1 MKLLFLN
8 SMEKQVGEGRARS
21 AQVSV
26 GESKGRWFSGWQ
38 ETKEDGK
45 LVQETWYEGTSWDE
59 LQASIRRHL
68 IMKQHDGFKPML
80 RAGLFAEAAPVSSKS
95 EYAQLLHYYSEE
107 NSDEKLYEELRQ
119 WRLKQASK
127 EGKSPFLVATNR
139 LLRMICAYLP
149 QTPEELNQLPGF
161 GPNKAAMYGA
171 ELIQFTQNCTRTTSF
186 PLDWVEAQVN
196 LVEFHEWKQR
206 EKERRDQ
213 AEQNKRELKSKL
225 LEAISRGDSLELIQ
239 DETKLQRRDL
249 AMWIEELDR
258 EGYDLDSYIEA
269 VLQGVPD
276 EELQLAWDAFELQGD
291 RFLKPVLQTLYKQD
305 ELDTKQIDTIY
316 EWLRLLRIK
325 FRRIQ
330 NSKTTAAAG

>member
-8 SMEKQVGEGRARS
+8 SMEKQVGEGRARN

-26 GESKGRWFSGWQ
+26 GESKGRWFAGWQ

-59 LQASIRRHL
+59 LQSLIRKQL
-68 IMKQHDGFKPML
+68 IMKQQDGFRPML
-80 RAGLFAEAAPVSSKS
+80 SSGLFAEVVPLSSKS
-95 EYAQLLHYYSEE
+95 EYAHLLHYYSEE
-107 NSDEKLYEELRQ
+107 HSNEKLYEELRQ

-127 EGKSPFLVATNR
+127 EGKSPFLIATNR

-149 QTPEELNQLPGF
+149 QTPEELIQLPGL
-161 GPNKAAMYGA
+161 GPNKAALYGS
-171 ELIQFTQNCTRTTSF
+171 EFIQFTQNYTRTTSF

-196 LVEFHEWKQR
+196 LVEFDEWKQR
-206 EKERRDQ
+206 EKERRNQ
-213 AEQNKRELKSKL
+213 AEQNKRELKQKL
-225 LEAISRGDSLELIQ
+225 LEAISRGDSLETIQ

-249 AMWIEELDR
+249 AIWIEELER

-269 VLQGVPD
+269 VLQGVPE
-276 EELQLAWDAFELQGD
+276 EELHLAWDAFELHGD
-291 RFLKPVLQTLYKQD
+291 RYLKPVLQTLYKQD
-305 ELDTKQIDTIY
+305 ELDSKQIDTIY
-316 EWLRLLRIK
+316 EWLRVLRIK

-330 NSKTTAAAG
+330 NGKTAAAAV